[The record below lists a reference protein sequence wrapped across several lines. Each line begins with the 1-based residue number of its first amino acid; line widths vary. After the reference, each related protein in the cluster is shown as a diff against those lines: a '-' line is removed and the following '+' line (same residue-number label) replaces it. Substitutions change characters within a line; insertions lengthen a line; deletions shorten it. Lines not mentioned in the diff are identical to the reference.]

1 MSYKIMLDSNF
12 FDYIYDHD
20 LVEKMRNSSKSGKM
34 NYHVTELQKPEL
46 SKIPES
52 KRKKLMENC

>member
-1 MSYKIMLDSNF
+1 MLDSNS

-34 NYHVTELQKPEL
+34 DYQVTE
-46 SKIPES
+46 
-52 KRKKLMENC
+52 